1 MNDSASALHALLP
14 LISARTGVVKTL
26 KRVARNALEPPC
38 VHLYQAT
45 LSHFDFRTADYT
57 HRLTAGKAATPDGAR
72 LAALG
77 EAIERYCAF
86 QFDPARIRRC
96 AENELDAPFLS
107 PAACVLYSDS
117 QYAAPGFPF
126 RPYDPREPIGWV
138 QGRRL
143 PGGDAVWLPA
153 ASVYLGYF
161 GESSADR
168 FCIATSN
175 GLAAGPNPEFACL
188 NGLCELIERDAFL
201 IAWMN
206 RLPPR
211 RIRCSHAAA
220 LSKSMLDHWN
230 RSGVEVHALLLPAD
244 HPIPV
249 VLAIGVQRQGGPAA
263 AIGIASHPDPNV
275 ALEKALLEM
284 CQARI
289 GGVLNADFRPAAKD
303 LARHRDVRDLP
314 GHSAYFT
321 LLEHLEELAFLTRT
335 SAEIAIEE
343 IPNLSQ
349 GEDAANLALCVEAM
363 RRIGCEVAFTEVTT
377 PDLDTFPIRA
387 FRVIATELQP
397 IHFGYGL
404 ERMGGRR
411 IFEVP
416 RKLGL
421 ARADATEGSFNRC
434 PHPLG

>member
-1 MNDSASALHALLP
+1 MDDSASTLRALLP
-14 LISARTGVVKTL
+14 LVSARTGIVKTL
-26 KRVARNALEPPC
+26 KRVARNALEPPS

-77 EAIERYCAF
+77 EAIERYCGF

-96 AENELDAPFLS
+96 AESELDGDFIS
-107 PAACVLYSDS
+107 PTACVLYSES
-117 QYAAPGFPF
+117 QYATPGFPF
-126 RPYDPREPIGWV
+126 RRYDPRNPIGWV

-143 PGGDAVWLPA
+143 PGGEPVWLPA
-153 ASVYLGYF
+153 SFVYLGYF
-161 GESSADR
+161 GEAAADY
-168 FCIATSN
+168 FCMPTSN
-175 GLAAGPNPEFACL
+175 GLAAGPDPEFACL
-188 NGLCELIERDAFL
+188 NGLCESIERDAFL
-201 IAWMN
+201 ITWMN

-211 RIRCSHAAA
+211 RILCSRASA

-263 AIGIASHPDPNV
+263 AIGIACHPDPNA

-284 CQARI
+284 CQARV
-289 GGVLNADFRPAAKD
+289 GGVLNSEFRPAAHE
-303 LARHRDVRDLP
+303 LARHQDVRDLP
-314 GHSAYFT
+314 AHSAFFT
-321 LLEHLEELAFLTRT
+321 LPEHLDELAFLTG
-335 SAEIAIEE
+335 APGEIAIED
-343 IPNLSQ
+343 IPNLSK
-349 GEDAANLALCVEAM
+349 GDDAANLALCVDAM
-363 RRIGCEVAFTEVTT
+363 RSIGCEAAFAEVTT
-377 PDLDTFPIRA
+377 PDLDAFPIRA
-387 FRVIATELQP
+387 FRAIATGLQP

-416 RKLGL
+416 RRLGL
-421 ARADATEGSFNRC
+421 ARADATEDSFNRC